1 MDGWGGGQKGRV
13 AHEEG
18 PQGALGQEWGPLLG
32 RDVLTAAHA
41 TMDLEVQRFALLLG
55 SEREVDQGDKMSL
68 SEPSTQ
74 SV

>member
-1 MDGWGGGQKGRV
+1 MDGWGGGQKGCV

-18 PQGALGQEWGPLLG
+18 PQGALRQEWGPLLG

-41 TMDLEVQRFALLLG
+41 TVDLEVQRFALLLG
-55 SEREVDQGDKMSL
+55 SKREADQGDKMSL

-74 SV
+74 SI